1 MKLTENDLLNL
12 RNKGLEGKIEANK
25 LLSKK
30 VNAELLKEEI
40 EICKNDIIYF
50 KDNYLISLNKI
61 EEQDEIIMF
70 IQNNKISEINLG
82 RKEHKSVA
90 ARVCVLHSLIF
101 GINETIGIA
110 GLINSCLYE
119 VSEIKKL
126 YTELPKFFKSKG
138 RFLKTSI
145 ELGTNKLIIDNID
158 EKVFRG
164 IRLTEL
170 YILENK
176 AYTDYTKFLDSV
188 IHTICF
194 NTDYKIVKLGNPI
207 FKKPEYLFKNK
218 EIQDSL
224 KYKIIKFF
232 KNLFRG

>member
-90 ARVCVLHSLIF
+90 ARVCILHSLIF

-110 GLINSCLYE
+110 GTTNFCLE
-119 VSEIKKL
+119 EIAFIKKL
-126 YTELPKFFKSKG
+126 YSELPKFFKGKG
-138 RFLKTSI
+138 KFLKTSI

-158 EKVFRG
+158 EKAFRG

-176 AYTDYTKFLDSV
+176 ANTDYTKFLDSV
-188 IHTICF
+188 MPTICF